1 MNFGRTLVLL
11 LCALPCYFSMTTTD
25 LAEKFA
31 SLFDGS
37 KTAYGVYDVSK
48 TTQRS
53 DGKLEGRAATKQA
66 ALTTAQ
72 LEAHLSGS
80 GPGVGVVPI
89 RDDNSCVFGAIDID
103 AYQGLDLRALVIKL
117 QRLNIPLV
125 VCRSKSGGAH
135 VYCFARQPIAAGTMK
150 AKLAEVAGFIGHGDA
165 EIFPKQSQISPTD
178 SGSWISL
185 PYYNGT
191 RGMRY
196 AVDLEGNALS
206 PEAFIIAAESLS
218 VGAEW
223 FSQLLVV
230 SSDFEDGPPC
240 LQALAQVGYPLGT
253 RNEGL
258 YAVGVFLK
266 KSRPDTWEAELDA
279 YNHKYMIP
287 PLTTPEVQG
296 LAKSLRR
303 KDYTYNCTKQP
314 IAQHCNSVLC
324 RTRKFGVSGGMN
336 GSFPVLGVLTKLNTS
351 PPLWLWLINS
361 VRVELTTHELQ
372 DPKAFQRACMNHLNI
387 IPPIPARP
395 VWEAAVQNA
404 MNSVVIVDPPADASP
419 EGQFWNMVERFCTGR
434 AQALALEEIT
444 MGKPFTD
451 AGRTYFRL
459 QDLMSFLSRN
469 KFVEFKV
476 QKVSSLLRDGG
487 AEHHFANFKGKGTN
501 FWSVPEQEKQTSSF
515 DVPKNV
521 RETGDPF

>member
-1 MNFGRTLVLL
+1 
-11 LCALPCYFSMTTTD
+11 MTTTG

-37 KTAYGVYDVSK
+37 RTAHGVYDVSK

-53 DGKLEGRAATKQA
+53 DGKLEGRAATKHEP
-66 ALTTAQ
+66 LTVEK
-72 LEAHLSGS
+72 LEAHLAGT

-89 RDDNSCVFGAIDID
+89 RDDNTVKFGAIDID
-103 AYQGLDLRALVIKL
+103 AYTGLDLRALVNKL
-117 QRLNIPLV
+117 QRLAIPLV

-135 VYCFARQPIAAGTMK
+135 LYCFSRTAVPAATMK

-165 EIFPKQSQISPTD
+165 EIFPKQSQISSTD

-206 PEAFIIAAESLS
+206 PEAFIIAADSLS

-223 FSQLLVV
+223 FNQLLVV

-258 YAVGVFLK
+258 FAVGVFLR
-266 KSRPDTWEAELDA
+266 KSKPDSWESELDS
-279 YNHKYMIP
+279 YNHKYMVP

-296 LAKSLRR
+296 LIKSLRR

-324 RTRKFGVSGGMN
+324 RTRKYGVSGGMN
-336 GSFPVLGVLTKLNTS
+336 GNFPILGVLTKLNTN
-351 PPLWLWLINS
+351 PPLWLWVINS
-361 VRVELTTHELQ
+361 TRVELTTQELQ
-372 DPKAFQRACMNHLNI
+372 DPRAFQRACMNSLNI

-404 MNSVVIVDPPADASP
+404 MNSVVIIDPPADASP

-451 AGRTYFRL
+451 GGRTYFRL
-459 QDLMSFLSRN
+459 QDLMSFLTRN

-476 QKVSSLLRDGG
+476 QKVSALLRDGR

-501 FWSVPEQEKQTSSF
+501 YWSIPSPEKQTESF
-515 DVPKNV
+515 DVPKKIG
-521 RETGDPF
+521 ETGDPF